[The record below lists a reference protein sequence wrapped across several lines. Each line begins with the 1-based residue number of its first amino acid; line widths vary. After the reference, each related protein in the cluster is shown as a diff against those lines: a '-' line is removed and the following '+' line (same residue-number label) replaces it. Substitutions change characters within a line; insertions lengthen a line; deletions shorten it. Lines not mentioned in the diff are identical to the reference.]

1 MAVSYFGTLYAIR
14 AVLPVMAESSA
25 CTRPRPPSG
34 QCATSVK
41 PLTFT

>member
-1 MAVSYFGTLYAIR
+1 MAVNYFGTLYAIR
-14 AVLPVMAESSA
+14 AVLPVMTESWPA
-25 CTRPRPPSG
+25 HDPPSG